1 MHPPAPIAPLI
12 ADDELERVWA
22 TLAAAP
28 VVTAVVGPDLAP
40 SDDAMVAAVIGL
52 GHALG
57 LTVIAEGVETPG
69 QLATTA
75 AGSSLWAE
83 PIAARWCSEGETESV
98 EGRPLD
104 EQELVEQARGGDARA
119 YETLVRRYQDL
130 AFRTAFVIAGGSA
143 DAEDAAQEGFVKA
156 WYALPRFR
164 AGSPFRPWLLAIVA
178 NEARNRRRSGRRQD
192 DLALR
197 VAEDR
202 PSGDAAPSPEAAALA
217 TEQRQL
223 LLAAMGRL
231 GETDRQVIACRY
243 FLELSEAEMA
253 AALGCRPGTVKSR
266 LSRALDRL
274 RAVLAE
280 PGGALAAAPDAGLPG
295 GDR

>member
-1 MHPPAPIAPLI
+1 PLSG
-12 ADDELERVWA
+12 VW
-22 TLAAAP
+22 
-28 VVTAVVGPDLAP
+28 V
-40 SDDAMVAAVIGL
+40 
-52 GHALG
+52 
-57 LTVIAEGVETPG
+57 
-69 QLATTA
+69 
-75 AGSSLWAE
+75 
-83 PIAARWCSEGETESV
+83 GETESV

-119 YETLVRRYQDL
+119 YEVLVRRYQDL
-130 AFRTAFVIAGGSA
+130 AFRTAWVIAGGA

-202 PSGDAAPSPEAAALA
+202 PSGDAAPSPEAAALEG
-217 TEQRQL
+217 EQRRL
-223 LLAAMGRL
+223 LLAAGGRP
-231 GETDRQVIACRY
+231 GEAGRPGIPCRF

-253 AALGCRPGTVKSR
+253 AALGCRRGTVKSR
-266 LSRALDRL
+266 LSRALGRL
-274 RAVLAE
+274 RAVMAE
-280 PGGALAAAPDAGLPG
+280 PGAGAAAPSTG
-295 GDR
+295 

>member
-1 MHPPAPIAPLI
+1 
-12 ADDELERVWA
+12 
-22 TLAAAP
+22 
-28 VVTAVVGPDLAP
+28 
-40 SDDAMVAAVIGL
+40 
-52 GHALG
+52 
-57 LTVIAEGVETPG
+57 
-69 QLATTA
+69 
-75 AGSSLWAE
+75 
-83 PIAARWCSEGETESV
+83 V

-119 YETLVRRYQDL
+119 YEVLVRRYQDL
-130 AFRTAFVIAGGSA
+130 AFRTAWVIAGGA

-202 PSGDAAPSPEAAALA
+202 PSGDAAPSPEAAALDS
-217 TEQRQL
+217 EQRRL
-223 LLAAMGRL
+223 LLAAVGRL
-231 GETDRQVIACRY
+231 GDSDRQVIACRY

-253 AALGCRPGTVKSR
+253 AALGCRRGTVKSR
-266 LSRALDRL
+266 LSRALERL
-274 RAVLAE
+274 RAALAE
-280 PGGALAAAPDAGLPG
+280 QDAAAAAATKLPG
-295 GDR
+295 GER

>member
-1 MHPPAPIAPLI
+1 M
-12 ADDELERVWA
+12 
-22 TLAAAP
+22 
-28 VVTAVVGPDLAP
+28 
-40 SDDAMVAAVIGL
+40 
-52 GHALG
+52 
-57 LTVIAEGVETPG
+57 
-69 QLATTA
+69 
-75 AGSSLWAE
+75 
-83 PIAARWCSEGETESV
+83 GETESV

-119 YETLVRRYQDL
+119 YEVLVRRYQDL
-130 AFRTAFVIAGGSA
+130 AFRTAYVIAGGSA

-156 WYALPRFR
+156 WYALARFR

-217 TEQRQL
+217 GEQRKL
-223 LLAAMGRL
+223 LLDAVGRL
-231 GETDRQVIACRY
+231 GEHDRQVIACRY

-274 RAVLAE
+274 RAVMAE
-280 PGGALAAAPDAGLPG
+280 PGPLSAAPDARLQG

>member
-1 MHPPAPIAPLI
+1 
-12 ADDELERVWA
+12 
-22 TLAAAP
+22 
-28 VVTAVVGPDLAP
+28 
-40 SDDAMVAAVIGL
+40 
-52 GHALG
+52 
-57 LTVIAEGVETPG
+57 
-69 QLATTA
+69 
-75 AGSSLWAE
+75 
-83 PIAARWCSEGETESV
+83 V

-119 YETLVRRYQDL
+119 YEVLVRRYQDL
-130 AFRTAFVIAGGSA
+130 AFRTAWVIAGGA

-202 PSGDAAPSPEAAALA
+202 PSGDAAPSPEAAALDS
-217 TEQRQL
+217 EQRRL
-223 LLAAMGRL
+223 LLAAVGRL
-231 GETDRQVIACRY
+231 GDSDRQVITCRY

-253 AALGCRPGTVKSR
+253 AALGCRRGTVKSR
-266 LSRALDRL
+266 LSRALERL
-274 RAVLAE
+274 RAALAE
-280 PGGALAAAPDAGLPG
+280 QDAAAAAATKLPG
-295 GDR
+295 GER